1 MRPKVN
7 TVGLVATKLCMQS
20 GGCSEKP
27 AKGPVKAK
35 KVARE
40 K

>member
-1 MRPKVN
+1 MKLAAREKV
-7 TVGLVATKLCMQS
+7 TTAGLVTTKLCMQS

-27 AKGPVKAK
+27 SKKKEAK
-35 KVARE
+35 KT